1 MIIRALAA
9 ACLILGLA
17 AWYYHSRTTS
27 LSAAPSVAEARVAQV
42 EAADAVHRAHLTR
55 MEGEAARW
63 DALLTDLQT
72 MEGGNAPLSDYLRHA
87 AGRVWP

>member
-9 ACLILGLA
+9 ACLILGLS

-27 LSAAPSVAEARVAQV
+27 LSAALAVASAQVAQV
-42 EAADAVHRAHLTR
+42 RVADAVHRAHIAR
-55 MEGEAARW
+55 MEADAARW
-63 DALLTDLQT
+63 NDLLTDLQT
-72 MEGGNAPLSDYLRHA
+72 IEGHDAPLSDYLRHA